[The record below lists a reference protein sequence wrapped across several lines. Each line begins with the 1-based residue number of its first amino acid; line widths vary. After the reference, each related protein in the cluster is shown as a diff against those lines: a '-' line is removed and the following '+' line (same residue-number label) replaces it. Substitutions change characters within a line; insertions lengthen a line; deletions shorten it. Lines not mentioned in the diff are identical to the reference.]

1 MAFKMKSNQEVVIAL
16 IECCTPLAL
25 STIGLLNIIR
35 IKNINIRKQPEQM
48 KKSSLVLVVVY
59 LWPNLLRDKGC

>member
-16 IECCTPLAL
+16 IECSTSLAL
-25 STIGLLNIIR
+25 STIGLLNMIR

-48 KKSSLVLVVVY
+48 KKSSFVLVAVY

>member
-16 IECCTPLAL
+16 IEYCTSLPL

-35 IKNINIRKQPEQM
+35 IKNINIKQQPEQM
-48 KKSSLVLVVVY
+48 KKPSFVLVVVY
-59 LWPNLLRDKGC
+59 LWPNLLRDKG